1 MAWTVPVTR
10 SLPLSRSSLRRLRLP
25 VVRSVDPTQR
35 AAGRIQTTDMRIALR
50 QTTDLGLRAGR
61 VLLGEK
67 SLTTLGILD
76 SQLETGAD
84 RRVRHIDNIGG
95 FDVFVTDSEV
105 DADADI
111 KLAQDAGIPCVVPG
125 TVEDPPPD
133 TIVGANARSGLAH
146 ALAEQEIRRVGVPLE
161 VSIGWTSEGQ
171 ELRRGTAIAFPD
183 PIGSLW
189 ARRAPS
195 LVHPTFVAPVP
206 GEWSGLSVRVTSAS
220 STGVSTKLVGVAD
233 LTVHLDAIAL
243 AAAAATAAD
252 PGYPADVHHPW
263 WSDAYL
269 AKALA
274 MGLTVA
280 MHTTRES

>member
-1 MAWTVPVTR
+1 
-10 SLPLSRSSLRRLRLP
+10 
-25 VVRSVDPTQR
+25 
-35 AAGRIQTTDMRIALR
+35 MRIALR

-76 SQLETGAD
+76 SQLGTGAD
-84 RRVRHIDNIGG
+84 RRVRHIDSLTG
-95 FDVFVTDSEV
+95 FDVFVTDAEV
-105 DADADI
+105 DVRDDLR
-111 KLAQDAGIPCVVPG
+111 LAHDAGVPCVMSG
-125 TVEDPPPD
+125 ILEDPPPE
-133 TIVGANARSGLAH
+133 TIVGANARDGLAH

-171 ELRRGTAIAFPD
+171 ELRRGTAVEFPE

-206 GEWSGLSVRVTSAS
+206 GEWAGLSVRVTSAS

-233 LTVHLDAIAL
+233 LAIHLDAIAL

-263 WSDAYL
+263 WSDAFL
-269 AKALA
+269 VKAIA

-280 MHTTRES
+280 THTTQDS